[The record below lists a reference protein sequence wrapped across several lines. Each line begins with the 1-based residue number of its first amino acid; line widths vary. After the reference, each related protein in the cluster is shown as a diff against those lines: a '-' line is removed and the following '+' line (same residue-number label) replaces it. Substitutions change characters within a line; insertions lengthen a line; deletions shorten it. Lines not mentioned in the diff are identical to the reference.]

1 MIQYNPKE
9 WFSLIFQFHK
19 SDTFRKLFWII
30 IGIAIYSFILAYIE
44 IEILDLQFK
53 STSALHSVLGFVLSI
68 LLVFR
73 TNTAY
78 ERWWEGRKLWGTLVN
93 HSRSLFLKLQANPEL
108 INHPLYP
115 EFCNWAINY
124 PKVLEQHLRNKKL
137 VQPDLPSTVHQPNFV
152 IGKMYSCLNQ
162 MQKDGV
168 LSSWQLLQIET
179 EMRSYSEICG
189 ACERIKNTP
198 IPYSYSMFLKKFI
211 FIYIITMPYGFIR
224 EFGYGITLAVS
235 FAFYVLASLELI
247 AEEIEN
253 PFGTDSNDLPLEE
266 ISENIQ
272 KNIKEIVG
280 VIRK

>member
-1 MIQYNPKE
+1 MVQYNPKE

-19 SDTFRKLFWII
+19 SDTFRKLFWVIV
-30 IGIAIYSFILAYIE
+30 GIAIYSFILAYIE
-44 IEILDLQFK
+44 IEVLDLQFK
-53 STSALHSVLGFVLSI
+53 STSAMHAVLGFVLSI

-93 HSRSLFLKLQANPEL
+93 HSRSLFLKLQANSSVKE
-108 INHPLYP
+108 HSLYA
-115 EFCNWAINY
+115 EFCNWALLF
-124 PKVLEQHLRNKKL
+124 PRVLEFHLRNKKW
-137 VQPDLPSTVHQPNFV
+137 VQPELPEQAHQPNFV
-152 IGKMYSCLNQ
+152 LGKMYFCLNQ
-162 MQKDGV
+162 MQKDGA
-168 LSSWQLLQIET
+168 LSEWQVLQIET
-179 EMRSYSEICG
+179 EMRTFSEVCG

-211 FIYIITMPYGFIR
+211 FIYIVTMPYGFIR

-235 FAFYVLASLELI
+235 FVFYVLASLELI

-266 ISENIQ
+266 LSENIQ
-272 KNIKEIVG
+272 KNIKEIIGTVS
-280 VIRK
+280 